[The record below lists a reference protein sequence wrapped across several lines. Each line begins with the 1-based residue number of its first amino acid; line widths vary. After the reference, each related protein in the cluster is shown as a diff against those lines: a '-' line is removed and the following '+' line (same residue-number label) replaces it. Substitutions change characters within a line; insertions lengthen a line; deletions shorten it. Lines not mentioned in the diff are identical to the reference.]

1 MAAARHSREKYGLE
15 TNYSN
20 PFISLTSV
28 SEGAASIR
36 EANRDRAVTKC
47 EHMNPFLCAESCANT
62 HANGECVFAPPDGP
76 ARPQFSRTNPFV
88 DAECRSYGRER
99 NTGSSMN
106 YYPAPT
112 PQMKI
117 HYPDSNPFSSAHM
130 DSFVHSTPAQFNAML
145 NTPMQCMPSSSL
157 NEAISY
163 GEITAQHKPR
173 SKPGKT
179 RCVPR
184 QPLSDSEEDGDTRER
199 VPTLRPGQY
208 DGTTPWKE
216 FLHRFESC
224 AEANYWSE
232 KTMTTQ
238 LKFCLVGAAGAIIH
252 RNPRSSKWDY
262 RRLVDELETA
272 YGPSSDH
279 AAAVAVELR
288 QRVRKPGEAL
298 HVFRDD
304 IYGKVAVA
312 YGNRAEIEQ
321 DSIAVEVFTNGLG
334 DAEIVQKLLERHPAT
349 LACAYEIAH
358 RHETTKRAASYVTS
372 AMQQG
377 ARNAAERRPR
387 AAVVREK
394 DRDETVAEHA
404 PAASPSPNRFVPHT
418 PSTTPNNHRNFKRSG
433 VRCHN
438 CQGWGHVQKQCPS
451 PHKTTKALTLNN
463 SPWDS
468 PKPTVL
474 HLKCQ
479 SQEMSIPMRLYE
491 VEVCAVLDS
500 GARRSVLPLPYYNS
514 IHPDV
519 RPPLQPS
526 VVETLLG
533 VGPGDVPVLGEAQIP
548 VNINNRQVDVD
559 FLVAD
564 IAGNEVLLGHP
575 FLTQAEARLDFGK
588 RRIILFGEEVLYYQ
602 TEASTKSHAVRIA
615 RTVVVEPGQ
624 EYMVKGNV
632 HPGAAARGDMML
644 SPTKGFVEKHKV
656 LIARVLVNAQPSKA
670 VPLRLF
676 NLGNKAVTIK
686 AGSIAGLL
694 QPAEAVEPSM
704 VSPAADSL
712 TSPPVVPL
720 HLQELYAQS
729 STDLN
734 DYEQLQ
740 LKRLLCTYG
749 HVFSTGPADL
759 GRTSLVQHDIIT
771 RPGAPVKQ
779 NPRRMAGEKQQ
790 NADQQIYDSLQSG
803 LAQRSCSSWASPIV
817 MVRKK
822 DGTYRL
828 CIDYRAL
835 NDRTITDAYPLP
847 RIQDTLDTLSTARW
861 FSTLDLASGYW
872 QVELTP
878 RARRAAAFCTR
889 TGLFEWNV
897 MPFGLC
903 NAPAT
908 FQRLMDRVLAGM
920 QWETCLVYLD
930 DIIVLA
936 KDVSGMLQRLG
947 QVFYRLQQA
956 NLKLKPAKCCL
967 FRREVAYLGHVV
979 SEHGVATD
987 PSKVQ
992 KVQMWPTPT
1001 SIQEVRRFIGLASY
1015 YRRFVK
1021 DFASIAEPLH
1031 NLTKKN
1037 AHFQWHAEHQ
1047 AAFDKLKCR
1056 LTSAPVLRYPLD
1068 HGEMTLDTDA
1078 SDTGIGA
1085 VLSQMQQGVERVL
1098 AYGSRKLSRTEQ
1110 NYCTTR
1116 RELLAVVDFTSHF
1129 RQYLLGRPFKVR
1141 TDHSSLRW
1149 LTKMKEPE
1157 GQLARWLEKLAEY
1170 NFEIIHRP
1178 GRVHTNADSL
1188 SRRPCR
1194 QSCPCRVQDPPKHLG
1209 GTSHQAVQCEL
1220 DSDTS
1225 SLLLS
1230 PVRVEGQPATTAVCL
1245 VGVSHNTTTPETK
1258 TLDQTALTKSDI
1270 LCQNTP
1276 INTDISEQTIHTRT
1290 DISHQNMSTNT
1301 HTVKLTEKVYVA
1313 KTLDTASLFH
1323 GWTMGELSQAQDAD
1337 ADIAPIRA
1345 WMEAS
1350 SERPPW
1356 TIVSPC
1362 SPATKTYW
1370 AQWKRLY
1377 FRDGVLV
1384 RRFYCLDE
1392 TQFYPQIVLPRKL
1405 QPEVMGQMHEGPVG
1419 GHFGV
1424 ERTVARLRTR
1434 FYWYHMRE
1442 DVALWCR
1449 TCTSCASRARPQKT
1463 PQAPMGTVRVGAP
1476 MERVALDIMGPLN
1489 ETERRN
1495 RYVLVIQDYFT
1506 KWTEAFPI
1514 PDERAATVAEVVA
1527 SEWVCRYGIPQ
1538 ALHSDQGRNF
1548 ESDVF
1553 QGVCSLFGIDKTH
1566 TTPFRPQSDGQV
1578 ERFNAT
1584 LQKILASTAER
1595 CHWDWD
1601 LMIPYAVMAYR
1612 ATKHSATG
1620 FTPNF
1625 MMFGRELSEPV
1636 DLVAGL
1642 PPDPGNQ
1649 PSVPE
1654 YVQQMRE
1661 RLELAHLIAREALG
1675 ESVKRAK
1682 RQYDKNCCH
1691 TQYKTGDPV
1700 WYLIKGTRHV
1710 KNKVRKF
1717 LPSYEG
1723 PFFVLGQLDDLV
1735 YRIQK
1740 NPRSKVK
1747 VVHHDQLKHYRCREP
1762 LDNTWVL
1769 DQAHQWSP
1777 TEVPPPAL
1785 EDDPADRDLGLHSL
1799 FSTATGNG
1807 PSSSQP
1813 SVSVAADPA
1822 LVVVVPSSP
1831 SHVDH
1836 ENGGGVVGE
1845 PDHPG
1850 QQFQRPTRRRR
1861 APDRSEGS

>member
-1 MAAARHSREKYGLE
+1 MGKSLHSI
-15 TNYSN
+15 N
-20 PFISLTSV
+20 
-28 SEGAASIR
+28 
-36 EANRDRAVTKC
+36 
-47 EHMNPFLCAESCANT
+47 
-62 HANGECVFAPPDGP
+62 
-76 ARPQFSRTNPFV
+76 
-88 DAECRSYGRER
+88 
-99 NTGSSMN
+99 
-106 YYPAPT
+106 
-112 PQMKI
+112 
-117 HYPDSNPFSSAHM
+117 
-130 DSFVHSTPAQFNAML
+130 
-145 NTPMQCMPSSSL
+145 
-157 NEAISY
+157 
-163 GEITAQHKPR
+163 PR

-184 QPLSDSEEDGDTRER
+184 QPPSDSEEDGDPRER

-216 FLHRFESC
+216 FLHRFKSC

-252 RNPRSSKWDY
+252 RNPRSSKWNY

-288 QRVRKPGEAL
+288 QRERKPGEAL

-312 YGNRAEIEQ
+312 YGDRAEIEQ

-334 DAEIVQKLLERHPAT
+334 DAEIVQN
-349 LACAYEIAH
+349 
-358 RHETTKRAASYVTS
+358 

-394 DRDETVAEHA
+394 DKDETVAENA

-418 PSTTPNNHRNFKRSG
+418 PSTTPNNHRNFKKSG

-451 PHKTTKALTLNN
+451 PHKTTKALTLSS
-463 SPWDS
+463 SPRDS
-468 PKPTVL
+468 PKHTVL

-548 VNINNRQVDVD
+548 VSINNRQVDVD

-575 FLTQAEARLDFGK
+575 FPTQAEARLDFDK

-602 TEASTKSHAVRIA
+602 TEATTKSHAVRIA

-670 VPLRLF
+670 VPLHLF

-686 AGSIAGLL
+686 EGSIAGLL
-694 QPAEAVEPSM
+694 QPAEALEPSM

-712 TSPPVVPL
+712 TSPSVVPL

-729 STDLN
+729 STNLN

-779 NPRRMAGEKQQ
+779 HPRRMAGEKQQ
-790 NADQQIYDSLQSG
+790 HADQQIYDSLQSG
-803 LAQRSCSSWASPIV
+803 LTQRSCSSWASPIV

-872 QVELTP
+872 QV
-878 RARRAAAFCTR
+878 
-889 TGLFEWNV
+889 
-897 MPFGLC
+897 
-903 NAPAT
+903 
-908 FQRLMDRVLAGM
+908 
-920 QWETCLVYLD
+920 
-930 DIIVLA
+930 
-936 KDVSGMLQRLG
+936 
-947 QVFYRLQQA
+947 FYRLQQA

-1001 SIQEVRRFIGLASY
+1001 SIQEVRRFIGQASY
-1015 YRRFVK
+1015 YRRFMK

-1047 AAFDKLKCR
+1047 AAFDELKCR
-1056 LTSAPVLRYPLD
+1056 LTSAPVLGYPLD
-1068 HGEMTLDTDA
+1068 HGKMILDTDA

-1098 AYGSRKLSRTEQ
+1098 AYGSRNLSRTEQ

-1129 RQYLLGRPFKVR
+1129 LQYLLGRPFKVR

-1170 NFEIIHRP
+1170 DLGIIHHP

-1194 QSCPCRVQDPPKHLG
+1194 QSCPCRALDPSKHLG

-1230 PVRVEGQPATTAVCL
+1230 PVRVEGQPATTAVCP
-1245 VGVSHNTTTPETK
+1245 VGVGHNTPTPDTK
-1258 TLDQTALTKSDI
+1258 TLDQTALTMSDI
-1270 LCQNTP
+1270 LCQNTLT
-1276 INTDISEQTIHTRT
+1276 NTDISEQIIHTSS
-1290 DISHQNMSTNT
+1290 DISHQNISTGT

-1350 SERPPW
+1350 SERW
-1356 TIVSPC
+1356 LC
-1362 SPATKTYW
+1362 SSDDKRRSLLSLLHETK
-1370 AQWKRLY
+1370 
-1377 FRDGVLV
+1377 
-1384 RRFYCLDE
+1384 
-1392 TQFYPQIVLPRKL
+1392 
-1405 QPEVMGQMHEGPVG
+1405 
-1419 GHFGV
+1419 
-1424 ERTVARLRTR
+1424 
-1434 FYWYHMRE
+1434 
-1442 DVALWCR
+1442 
-1449 TCTSCASRARPQKT
+1449 
-1463 PQAPMGTVRVGAP
+1463 
-1476 MERVALDIMGPLN
+1476 
-1489 ETERRN
+1489 
-1495 RYVLVIQDYFT
+1495 
-1506 KWTEAFPI
+1506 
-1514 PDERAATVAEVVA
+1514 
-1527 SEWVCRYGIPQ
+1527 
-1538 ALHSDQGRNF
+1538 
-1548 ESDVF
+1548 
-1553 QGVCSLFGIDKTH
+1553 
-1566 TTPFRPQSDGQV
+1566 
-1578 ERFNAT
+1578 
-1584 LQKILASTAER
+1584 
-1595 CHWDWD
+1595 
-1601 LMIPYAVMAYR
+1601 
-1612 ATKHSATG
+1612 
-1620 FTPNF
+1620 
-1625 MMFGRELSEPV
+1625 
-1636 DLVAGL
+1636 
-1642 PPDPGNQ
+1642 
-1649 PSVPE
+1649 
-1654 YVQQMRE
+1654 
-1661 RLELAHLIAREALG
+1661 
-1675 ESVKRAK
+1675 
-1682 RQYDKNCCH
+1682 
-1691 TQYKTGDPV
+1691 
-1700 WYLIKGTRHV
+1700 
-1710 KNKVRKF
+1710 
-1717 LPSYEG
+1717 
-1723 PFFVLGQLDDLV
+1723 
-1735 YRIQK
+1735 
-1740 NPRSKVK
+1740 
-1747 VVHHDQLKHYRCREP
+1747 
-1762 LDNTWVL
+1762 
-1769 DQAHQWSP
+1769 
-1777 TEVPPPAL
+1777 
-1785 EDDPADRDLGLHSL
+1785 
-1799 FSTATGNG
+1799 
-1807 PSSSQP
+1807 
-1813 SVSVAADPA
+1813 
-1822 LVVVVPSSP
+1822 
-1831 SHVDH
+1831 
-1836 ENGGGVVGE
+1836 
-1845 PDHPG
+1845 
-1850 QQFQRPTRRRR
+1850 
-1861 APDRSEGS
+1861 

>member
-1 MAAARHSREKYGLE
+1 MAAARHSRENYGLE

-36 EANRDRAVTKC
+36 EANRDRAVAKC
-47 EHMNPFLCAESCANT
+47 EHINPFLCAKSCTNT
-62 HANGECVFAPPDGP
+62 HANGEGVFAPPDSP
-76 ARPQFSRTNPFV
+76 AQPQFSRTNPFA
-88 DAECRSYGRER
+88 DAECRSYGREGD
-99 NTGSSMN
+99 TGSSMN
-106 YYPAPT
+106 YYPART
-112 PQMKI
+112 PQMNV

-145 NTPMQCMPSSSL
+145 NTPMRCMPSSSL

-163 GEITAQHKPR
+163 GQTTAQHKPR

-184 QPLSDSEEDGDTRER
+184 QPPSDSEEDGDPRER

-208 DGTTPWKE
+208 DGTTLWKE

-288 QRVRKPGEAL
+288 QQVRKPGETL

-304 IYGKVAVA
+304 IYGKVAFA
-312 YGNRAEIEQ
+312 YGDRAEIEQ

-349 LACAYEIAH
+349 LACAYDIAH

-377 ARNAAERRPR
+377 ARNSAERRPR

-394 DRDETVAEHA
+394 DKDETVAENA
-404 PAASPSPNRFVPHT
+404 PAASPSPNRFVPHA
-418 PSTTPNNHRNFKRSG
+418 PLTTPKNHRNFKRGG
-433 VRCHN
+433 VCCHN
-438 CQGWGHVQKQCPS
+438 CQGWGHVQKLCPS
-451 PHKTTKALTLNN
+451 PHKTTKALTLNG
-463 SPWDS
+463 SLWDS

-491 VEVCAVLDS
+491 MEVCAVLDS
-500 GARRSVLPLPYYNS
+500 GARRSMLPLPYYNS

-533 VGPGDVPVLGEAQIP
+533 VGPGDMPVLGKAQIP
-548 VNINNRQVDVD
+548 VNINNRQVDVN
-559 FLVAD
+559 FLVSD

-602 TEASTKSHAVRIA
+602 TEASTKSHAMRIA
-615 RTVVVEPGQ
+615 RTVVLEPGQ

-632 HPGAAARGDMML
+632 QNGAAAQSDMML

-676 NLGNKAVTIK
+676 NPGNKAVTIK
-686 AGSIAGLL
+686 EGSIAGRL

-704 VSPAADSL
+704 VSPAEDSL

-740 LKRLLCTYG
+740 LKHLLCTYG

-771 RPGAPVKQ
+771 HPGAPVKQ
-779 NPRRMAGEKQQ
+779 HPRRMAGEKQQ
-790 NADQQIYDSLQSG
+790 HADQQIYDSLQSG

-822 DGTYRL
+822 DRTYRL

-835 NDRTITDAYPLP
+835 NDRTITDAYLLP
-847 RIQDTLDTLSTARW
+847 CIQDTLDTLSTAR
-861 FSTLDLASGYW
+861 
-872 QVELTP
+872 
-878 RARRAAAFCTR
+878 
-889 TGLFEWNV
+889 
-897 MPFGLC
+897 
-903 NAPAT
+903 
-908 FQRLMDRVLAGM
+908 
-920 QWETCLVYLD
+920 
-930 DIIVLA
+930 
-936 KDVSGMLQRLG
+936 
-947 QVFYRLQQA
+947 
-956 NLKLKPAKCCL
+956 CCL
-967 FRREVAYLGHVV
+967 SWPVV

-987 PSKVQ
+987 PGKVQ
-992 KVQMWPTPT
+992 KVQMWPAPT

-1015 YRRFVK
+1015 YRRFIK

-1037 AHFQWHAEHQ
+1037 AHFHWHAEHQ

-1056 LTSAPVLRYPLD
+1056 LTSAPILGYPLD
-1068 HGEMTLDTDA
+1068 HGEMKLDTDA
-1078 SDTGIGA
+1078 SDTDIGA

-1110 NYCTTR
+1110 NYCTTQ

-1129 RQYLLGRPFKVR
+1129 RQYLLGQPFKVH

-1157 GQLARWLEKLAEY
+1157 GQFEKLAEY

-1178 GRVHTNADSL
+1178 GPLQA
-1188 SRRPCR
+1188 SREDK
-1194 QSCPCRVQDPPKHLG
+1194 S
-1209 GTSHQAVQCEL
+1209 SAVQCEL

-1230 PVRVEGQPATTAVCL
+1230 PVRVEGQPATTAVCPVR
-1245 VGVSHNTTTPETK
+1245 VGHNTPTPDTK
-1258 TLDQTALTKSDI
+1258 TLDQTALTMSYV

-1276 INTDISEQTIHTRT
+1276 TNTDVSEQIIHTST
-1290 DISHQNMSTNT
+1290 DMSHQNISTNT
-1301 HTVKLTEKVYVA
+1301 YTVKLTEKVYAA

-1337 ADIAPIRA
+1337 ADIAPIRT

-1356 TIVSPC
+1356 TTVSPC

-1384 RRFYCLDE
+1384 HRFYCLDE

-1405 QPEVMGQMHEGPVG
+1405 QPEVICQMHEGPVG

-1424 ERTVARLRTR
+1424 ERMVARLQTR

-1442 DVALWCR
+1442 YVALWCR

-1476 MERVALDIMGPLN
+1476 MERIALDIMGPLN

-1514 PDERAATVAEVVA
+1514 PDERAATVAE
-1527 SEWVCRYGIPQ
+1527 
-1538 ALHSDQGRNF
+1538 
-1548 ESDVF
+1548 
-1553 QGVCSLFGIDKTH
+1553 
-1566 TTPFRPQSDGQV
+1566 SDGQV

-1642 PPDPGNQ
+1642 PPDPDNQ
-1649 PSVPE
+1649 PSAPE

-1661 RLELAHLIAREALG
+1661 RLELAHLIAREALR
-1675 ESVKRAK
+1675 ESVTRAK

-1700 WYLIKGTRHV
+1700 WYLIRGTRHI
-1710 KNKVRKF
+1710 KNKVKKF

-1723 PFFVLGQLDDLV
+1723 PFFVLGKLDDLV

-1807 PSSSQP
+1807 LSSSQP

-1845 PDHPG
+1845 PDHLG
-1850 QQFQRPTRRRR
+1850 HQFQRPTRRRR
-1861 APDRSEGS
+1861 APDRYGVWVT